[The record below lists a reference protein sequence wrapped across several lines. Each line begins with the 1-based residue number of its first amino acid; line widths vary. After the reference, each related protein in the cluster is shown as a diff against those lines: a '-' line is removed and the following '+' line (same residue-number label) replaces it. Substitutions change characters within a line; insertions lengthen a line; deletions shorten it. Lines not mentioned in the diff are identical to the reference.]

1 MSQGHND
8 KALKDVG
15 KLLEVEPHNKEG
27 VLLMK
32 TLKETTTYRH
42 DEGTNLLIVIALTY
56 GSYITYTHPKNMNII
71 YHDLT
76 LNEEKYILILNNYQY
91 GFIDFGMLFMSQ

>member
-27 VLLMK
+27 VLLRK

-42 DEGTNLLIVIALTY
+42 DEGTNLLIVIALTH
-56 GSYITYTHPKNMNII
+56 GSNITCAHPKNMNII

-76 LNEEKYILILNNYQY
+76 LNEKKIILILKNYQY
-91 GFIDFGMLFMSQ
+91 GSIDFDMVFMS